1 MAIMAALHFKML
13 IAPTRQPHSEYS
25 GSDPA
30 SHRQRQSPLFP
41 PQVAIVPQQ
50 RHLPSL
56 SPRVRH
62 NGGCSR
68 ACRHLLWRKIRN
80 LAAVPGFPAVPSGG
94 NFANCAIRPPLRL
107 TAII

>member
-1 MAIMAALHFKML
+1 VAIMAALHFKML
-13 IAPTRQPHSEYS
+13 IAPTRQPYSEYS
-25 GSDPA
+25 GSDPS

-41 PQVAIVPQQ
+41 PCRSGMPQQ

-80 LAAVPGFPAVPSGG
+80 SAAVPGFPAVHSGG
-94 NFANCAIRPPLRL
+94 NFANSAIDRHCSPV
-107 TAII
+107 T